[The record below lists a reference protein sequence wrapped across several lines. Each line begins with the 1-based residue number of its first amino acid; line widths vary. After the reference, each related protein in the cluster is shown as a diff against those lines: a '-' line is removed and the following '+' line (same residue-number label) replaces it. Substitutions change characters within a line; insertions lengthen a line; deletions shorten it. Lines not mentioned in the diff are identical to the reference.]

1 GVKNKMDPGEAMDIN
16 LFKLTLDEIREKG
29 IKQMPHTLRRSL
41 EEMLADK
48 QYLKEGQV
56 FSEEFIQA
64 YQSLKFHSEVFPW
77 ESKPHPFEFITTYSC

>member
-1 GVKNKMDPGEAMDIN
+1 
-16 LFKLTLDEIREKG
+16 
-29 IKQMPHTLRRSL
+29 
-41 EEMLADK
+41 MLADK